1 MIATMITPF
10 SYSEEDDGRFSY
22 DDERF
27 SYSEDDENRH
37 LSYQE
42 KQDKELERLLDEYE
56 LKEPDEGGP
65 PVVELLDFNKVHQ
78 DELEELNQELSDHNK
93 VVTTRI
99 SNIATQNEI
108 IQKENQKL
116 AQAKQLVQEDWSAP
130 QPDNSRLVS
139 EYQILEIMTQE
150 LEELLGDK
158 KKMESQINV
167 KELLI
172 EILKHDAKLIGI
184 ELSANC
190 IAMAK
195 LNMTSC
201 PTYEDLHSLDK
212 SITAIS
218 GKFSYH
224 DGYFHR
230 EKTGYTDSFRAYDY
244 DDQIRILVDPPQN
257 EGIRIKMITI
267 ESNLGYY
274 TDKGFTTKINDG
286 KRTLGNERIIKN
298 CTTAKI
304 SADNWKMLLP
314 DTIHTFRNGC
324 ESAEIEDTIEF
335 EMPKTE
341 IDIWTSPNV
350 QYAEWLLQI
359 KQTCKVKC

>member
-1 MIATMITPF
+1 VGVRVFAFTVVLCVMVSTMSIPLVH
-10 SYSEEDDGRFSY
+10 SDD
-22 DDERF
+22 DDYR
-27 SYSEDDENRH
+27 Y
-37 LSYQE
+37 LSYKE
-42 KQDKELERLLDEYE
+42 KQERELERLLDEYE

-78 DELEELNQELSDHNK
+78 DELEELNQELSDHSK
-93 VVTTRI
+93 LVSTRV
-99 SNIATQNEI
+99 SNIETQNEI
-108 IQKENQKL
+108 IGKEEQKL
-116 AQAKQLVQEDWSAP
+116 VQAQQLVQKDWSAP
-130 QPDNSRLVS
+130 KPDNSRLVS
-139 EYQILEIMTQE
+139 EYQILEIMTKELQE
-150 LEELLGDK
+150 LLVEK
-158 KKMESQINV
+158 KKMESHINV

-184 ELSANC
+184 EIGANC

-201 PTYEDLHSLDK
+201 PTYEELYYLDS
-212 SITAIS
+212 SITEVS
-218 GKFSYH
+218 GEFSHH

-230 EKTGYTDSFRAYDY
+230 EKTGYQDSFRAYDHS
-244 DDQIRILVDPPQN
+244 DKIRILVDPPQN

-267 ESNLGYY
+267 EPNIGLY
-274 TDKGFTTKINDG
+274 TDKGFTTKITDG
-286 KRTLGNERIIKN
+286 KRVMGNERIIKD

-324 ESAEIEDTIEF
+324 ESAEIEDLIEF
-335 EMPKTE
+335 DMPKTE
-341 IDIWTSPNV
+341 IDIWSSPNV
-350 QYAEWLLQI
+350 QYAEWLLKI